1 MENIEQLIK
10 LIFKKHVEENSSYDY
25 DYSTLDILRGS
36 VAKIEF
42 EKANPNGWFR
52 ERDFEAFYD
61 AEKSLADLL
70 KSGYI
75 GFAVR
80 TGGNSGGNCWGGEA
94 SYEAESNVNLY
105 NDYLDKVLEVIAPE
119 VTYLTY
125 RKIEKSIIQNMEYT
139 KHEYYGNND
148 VYHVQLI
155 PIKELVS
162 MLEDKKVLISKDS
175 VDEFIIE
182 YQTTE
187 HKKKLKK

>member
-1 MENIEQLIK
+1 MENIEQLVK
-10 LIFKKHVEENSSYDY
+10 LIFKKHVEENSSHDY
-25 DYSTLDILRGS
+25 DYSTLDILRGA

-42 EKANPNGWFR
+42 EKSNPSGWFR
-52 ERDFEAFYD
+52 ERDFEFFYD
-61 AEKSLADLL
+61 EEKSLIDLL
-70 KSGYI
+70 NSGYI

-105 NDYLDKVLEVIAPE
+105 NDYLDKVLEIIAPE

-125 RKIEKSIIQNMEYT
+125 RKIEKSIIHNMEYT

-162 MLEDKKVLISKDS
+162 MLAEKKVLISENS
-175 VDEFIIE
+175 VDAFIVQF
-182 YQTTE
+182 QTVDN
-187 HKKKLKK
+187 KKKLKK